1 MNDWF
6 KEWFSS
12 DEYLE
17 LYKHRD
23 GKDASKIIE
32 LILSSVNIPENA
44 RVLDSAC
51 GAGRHSIYLAER
63 GFNVVGFDL
72 SENLL
77 KIAKENSAA
86 KGLSIDYVRGDKR
99 NIYFKE
105 KFNLIVNL
113 FTSFGYFESDKENF
127 SFINNSQNFL
137 LKESYFVI
145 DYFNKNYLI
154 ENIES
159 ETTRNNGGKT
169 LIEKRF
175 IENDR
180 VIKEIIIKEKNS
192 SRKFVES
199 VKLYEYQTIVEYL
212 KKIGYNIIF
221 MYGDYVGSSFDPNK
235 SERLILICQ
244 K

>member
-1 MNDWF
+1 MNNWY
-6 KEWFSS
+6 KEWFAS

-32 LILSSVNIPENA
+32 LILASISIPPNA
-44 RVLDSAC
+44 LILDSAC

-63 GFNVVGFDL
+63 GYNVVGFDL

-77 KIAKENSAA
+77 NVARANSIE
-86 KGLSIDYVRGDKR
+86 KKLLINYVRGDKR
-99 NIYFKE
+99 NIYFKR

-113 FTSFGYFESDKENF
+113 FTSFGYFQSDKENF
-127 SFINNSQNFL
+127 AFINNSLNFL
-137 LKESYFVI
+137 LDGSFFVI
-145 DYFNKNYLI
+145 DYFNKNYLV
-154 ENIES
+154 ENIVS
-159 ETTRNNGGKT
+159 ETKRNRNGKT

-180 VIKEIIIKEKNS
+180 VIKEIIIKGKKS

-199 VKLYEYQTIVEYL
+199 VKLYKYSIIVEHL
-212 KKIGYNIIF
+212 QKIGYKINCI
-221 MYGDYVGSSFDPNK
+221 YGDYEGNSFEKNK

>member
-1 MNDWF
+1 MNNWY

-32 LILSSVNIPENA
+32 LILSSVNIPQNA
-44 RVLDSAC
+44 LILDSAC

-63 GFNVVGFDL
+63 GYNVVGFDL

-77 KIAKENSAA
+77 NIAKANSSDR
-86 KGLSIDYVRGDKR
+86 GLEISYVRGDKR
-99 NIYFKE
+99 NIYFKQ

-113 FTSFGYFESDKENF
+113 FTSFGYFQSDKENF
-127 SFINNSQNFL
+127 SFIDNSINFL
-137 LKESYFVI
+137 LHSSFFVI
-145 DYFNKNYLI
+145 DYFNKNYLV
-154 ENIES
+154 ENIIS
-159 ETTRNNGGKT
+159 ETTREKDGKI

-180 VIKEIIIKEKNS
+180 IIKEIFIKSNNRSK
-192 SRKFVES
+192 KFVES
-199 VKLYEYQTIVEYL
+199 VKLYNNKTIIDHLRKVGY
-212 KKIGYNIIF
+212 KINF
-221 MYGDYVGSSFDPNK
+221 VYGDYDGNPFDENK
-235 SERLILICQ
+235 SERLILVCQ

>member
-1 MNDWF
+1 MNEWY

-32 LILSSVNIPENA
+32 LILTSVEIPQSA
-44 RVLDSAC
+44 LILDSAC

-63 GFNVVGFDL
+63 GYNVIGFDL
-72 SENLL
+72 SKNLL
-77 KIAKENSAA
+77 NIAKTNSTER
-86 KGLSIDYVRGDKR
+86 GLSINYVIGDKR
-99 NIYFKE
+99 NIYFKK

-113 FTSFGYFESDKENF
+113 FTSFGYFLTDEENF
-127 SFINNSQNFL
+127 SFIDNSHNFL
-137 LKESYFVI
+137 LDNSFFVI
-145 DYFNKNYLI
+145 DYFNKNYLV
-154 ENIES
+154 ENIVS
-159 ETTRNNGGKT
+159 ETMRNKDGKT
-169 LIEKRF
+169 LIEKRV

-180 VIKEIIIKEKNS
+180 IIKEIIINEKNS

-199 VKLYEYQTIVEYL
+199 VKLYNYETIVEHL
-212 KKIGYNIIF
+212 RNIGYKINFI
-221 MYGDYVGSSFDPNK
+221 YGDYDGNSFDENK
-235 SERLILICQ
+235 SERLILVCQ